1 MAEISIIIP
10 CYNAEK
16 YIMRCFDSLRN
27 QTIGLDKLELIFV
40 DDASTDNTWELLTQ
54 IEQMAPESVCIVHL
68 EENVRQG
75 GARNIGLSYSTGNY
89 VGFVDA
95 DDWAEPDM
103 FELLYTAAEKSHS
116 DLAFCRYIRDNG
128 KGSLFLSGKE
138 KRTDK
143 YDRTL
148 RIETEQHRTDFIVS
162 NIIGYGVWDKL
173 FRKDFLLENEIFFP
187 EHLTYEDIYFCSLVY
202 LYAKRVSMVEQILY
216 HYYINDASTVLG
228 RNQVHH
234 KDIFKINDL
243 KWEAYKQR
251 GFLDRQREALEFDFI
266 MSFYMAGFKI
276 LALRFDEI
284 PYDDFMKLKKGTLE
298 RVPDFENNKYCQSH
312 ITEIYRLL
320 LQLLKIPVTHR
331 QLVQIQKS
339 FCEFHRLAD

>member
-10 CYNAEK
+10 CYNVEN
-16 YIMRCFDSLRN
+16 YIMRCFHSLQN

-40 DDASTDNTWELLTQ
+40 DDASTDSTWELLTQ
-54 IEQMAPESVCIVHL
+54 IEQTAPESVCIVHL
-68 EENVRQG
+68 EQNCRQG
-75 GARNIGLSYSTGNY
+75 GARNIGLSYASGNY
-89 VGFVDA
+89 IGFVDS
-95 DDWAEPDM
+95 DDWVEPDM
-103 FELLYTAAEKSHS
+103 YERLYDAATKHGS
-116 DLAFCRYIRDNG
+116 DVAFCRYVRDNG
-128 KGSLFLSGKE
+128 KSDLFLSPDE
-138 KRTDK
+138 KNTGNP
-143 YDRTL
+143 DRTL
-148 RIETEQHRTDFIVS
+148 RIATAQQRTDFIVS
-162 NIIGYGVWDKL
+162 NVIGYGVWDKL

-187 EHLTYEDIYFCSLVY
+187 EHLTYEDIYFGSLVY
-202 LYAKRVSMVEQILY
+202 LYAKRVSIVERTLY

-234 KDIFKINDL
+234 KDIIKINDL
-243 KWEAYKQR
+243 KWEAYEQR
-251 GFLDRQREALEFDFI
+251 GFLEKHREALEFDFI

-284 PYDDFMKLKKGTLE
+284 PFDDFMKLKKGTLE

-320 LQLLKIPVTHR
+320 LQLLKLPVSHQ
-331 QLVQIQKS
+331 QLIQIQKS